1 MFSACA
7 LRDTISLTAA
17 LTSTM
22 ANSDDEDAFL
32 YGSDDDKTQTQPVVQ
47 EKSGSPEKSLTDSA
61 AGEDNIAADDDE
73 EEEEYLSEDDIDFI
87 IGDAPTVAVDESEEK
102 STQPATLKE
111 GTTIVAK
118 QQSEEAL
125 STIDVNA
132 VAEYEGKPLTQLD
145 LETLKEKPWRA
156 PGVDISDYFNY
167 GFDEFSWTYYCSKQ
181 DKLRGEFNPQKVF
194 NQLMGKNGGMP
205 PMMPGMPPMMPGM
218 PPMMPGQMPPMPPNF
233 KFNMPPPPPPPG
245 QNNRR

>member
-1 MFSACA
+1 
-7 LRDTISLTAA
+7 
-17 LTSTM
+17 M
-22 ANSDDEDAFL
+22 ANSDDEDAYL
-32 YGSDDDKTQTQPVVQ
+32 YGSDDDKPQPKEVTKDVHEEVNGGHTVV
-47 EKSGSPEKSLTDSA
+47 E
-61 AGEDNIAADDDE
+61 AGEEE
-73 EEEEYLSEDDIDFI
+73 EEEEYEDSDDDIDFI
-87 IGDAPTVAVDESEEK
+87 IGDAPTVAEAEPEEK
-102 STQPATLKE
+102 EEQSSASTKS
-111 GTTIVAK
+111 GTTLVYK
-118 QQSEEAL
+118 QLDEAL
-125 STIDVNA
+125 DKLKVNE

-194 NQLMGKNGGMP
+194 AQLMGGSGKTGAMP

-233 KFNMPPPPPPPG
+233 KGFGQKFGMPPPPPPPAPG
-245 QNNRR
+245 RR